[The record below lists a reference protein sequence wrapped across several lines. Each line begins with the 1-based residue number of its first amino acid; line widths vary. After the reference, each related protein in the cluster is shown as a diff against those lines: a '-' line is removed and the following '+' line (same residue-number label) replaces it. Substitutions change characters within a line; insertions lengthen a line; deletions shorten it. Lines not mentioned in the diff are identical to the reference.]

1 MRISDWSSDVCSSD
15 LDILTN
21 FAEAQ
26 RNPCHCR
33 EELAAP
39 AGRRHAKRLLPRF
52 ETLAFILVSRLPI
65 EHASTARRR
74 SLLCQSNVRECEK
87 RANQKQQVETNS
99 FHEAHI
105 TSRICGRRR
114 AIARSALAF

>member
-39 AGRRHAKRLLPRF
+39 AGRRHDKRLLPRF

-87 RANQKQQVETNS
+87 RANQKQQEEHNS
-99 FHEAHI
+99 YHEDRKSTHLN
-105 TSRICGRRR
+105 S
-114 AIARSALAF
+114 SH

>member
-87 RANQKQQVETNS
+87 RANQKQQVENNS
-99 FHEAHI
+99 FHEATI
-105 TSRICGRRR
+105 TSRIDRKSTRLT
-114 AIARSALAF
+114 SSH